1 MKDLD
6 LNRLHAQNLDR
17 MIHAGVGRLTHGLSP
32 ASLVG
37 AYMDWLVHLAIY
49 PGKQQELAEKAIGKL
64 HRLAL
69 YSVEAL
75 SPGTPP
81 LLEPLPQDRRFSD
94 PAWQQWPFNFIH
106 QAFLLEQQWWHN
118 ATSGV
123 RGVTRHHQQ
132 VVTFAARQ
140 WLDMVSP
147 SNFIFT
153 NPEILQ
159 ETVRTGG
166 MNFVQ
171 GAFNFWKDWART
183 VSGTQSEG
191 AEAWQ
196 VGKDVAVT
204 PGRVVM
210 RNRLVELIQYAP
222 VTREVHAQ
230 PILIVPSWIMKY
242 YILDLSP
249 VNSLVRYLVEQ
260 GYTVF
265 MASWKNP
272 EADDRDLGM
281 DDYLKLGVLAPLDA
295 VKAIVPGTPV
305 NLTGYCL
312 GGTLS
317 AIAAAKIAREAHDS
331 NSINS
336 LTLLA
341 TQVDFDEP
349 GELSLF
355 IDESQITF
363 LEDIMW
369 DQGYLSGD
377 QMGGAFALLNSQ
389 DLIWSRMVHDYLL
402 GKRRPLTDLM
412 AWNADSTRMPFRMH
426 AEYLRRLYLENELAR
441 GRYAVDGRPVA
452 LSDIRTPIFC
462 VGTVRDHVSPWHS
475 VYAIHILTDTDV
487 TFLLTSG
494 GHNAGIVSEPEHKRR
509 SYQLATA
516 HADSRYMDPDTWQ
529 AATPHKD
536 GSWWP
541 EWAGWLAALS
551 TGMVA
556 PPAMGAPDKGLP
568 PLDAAPGRYVL
579 AP

>member
-1 MKDLD
+1 ME
-6 LNRLHAQNLDR
+6 NERTPQQLHAQNLDR
-17 MIHAGVGRLTHGLSP
+17 MIHAGIGRVTHGLSP

-49 PGKQQELAEKAIGKL
+49 PGKQQELAEKAIAKL

-75 SPGTPP
+75 SPDTPP
-81 LLEPLPQDRRFSD
+81 CIEPLPQDRRFSD
-94 PAWQQWPFNFIH
+94 PAWQQWPFNVIH

-153 NPEILQ
+153 NPEVLQ

-166 MNFVQ
+166 MNFVL
-171 GAFNFWKDWART
+171 GAVNLWKDMART
-183 VSGTQSEG
+183 VSGAKPEHTQD
-191 AEAWQ
+191 WQ
-196 VGKDVAVT
+196 VGKNVAVT
-204 PGRVVM
+204 PGRVVL
-210 RNRLVELIQYAP
+210 RNQLVELIQYAP
-222 VTREVHAQ
+222 ATREVHAE

-249 VNSLVRYLVEQ
+249 ANSLVRYLVEQ
-260 GYTVF
+260 GHTVF
-265 MASWKNP
+265 MVSWKNP
-272 EADDRDLGM
+272 EVKDRELGM
-281 DDYLKLGVLAPLDA
+281 DDYLKLGVLAALDA
-295 VKAIVPGTPV
+295 VKAIIPGVPI

-317 AIAAAKIAREAHDS
+317 AIAAAKLARDARDGL
-331 NSINS
+331 NS
-336 LTLLA
+336 LSLLA

-389 DLIWSRMVHDYLL
+389 DLIWSRLVHDYLL
-402 GKRRPLTDLM
+402 GKRRPVNDLM
-412 AWNADSTRMPFRMH
+412 AWNADSTRMPYRMH

-452 LSDIRTPIFC
+452 LTDIRTPIFA
-462 VGTVRDHVSPWHS
+462 VSTVRDHVSPWHS
-475 VYAIHILTDTDV
+475 VFRIHLLTDTDV
-487 TFLLTSG
+487 TFVLTSG
-494 GHNAGIVSEPEHKRR
+494 GHNAGIVSEPGHRGR
-509 SYQLATA
+509 SYQVATA
-516 HADSRYMDPDTWQ
+516 HADSRYMDPDTWH
-529 AATPHKD
+529 AATPTND

-541 EWAGWLAALS
+541 EWAAWLAARS
-551 TGMVA
+551 TGLAA
-556 PPAMGAPDKGLP
+556 PPSMGAPEKGLP
-568 PLDAAPGRYVL
+568 PLEPAPGRHVL
-579 AP
+579 AA

>member
-49 PGKQQELAEKAIGKL
+49 PGKQQELAEKAIAKL

-196 VGKDVAVT
+196 VGKNVAVT

-369 DQGYLSGD
+369 DQGYLERRPDGRGVRAAQLAGSDLVADGPRLPARQASAAHRPDGVERGQHTHALPDACGVSAAAVSGERARAWPLRRGRPA
-377 QMGGAFALLNSQ
+377 GGALRHPYA
-389 DLIWSRMVHDYLL
+389 DL
-402 GKRRPLTDLM
+402 
-412 AWNADSTRMPFRMH
+412 
-426 AEYLRRLYLENELAR
+426 LRRYGAR
-441 GRYAVDGRPVA
+441 SRFAVA
-452 LSDIRTPIFC
+452 LRIR
-462 VGTVRDHVSPWHS
+462 D
-475 VYAIHILTDTDV
+475 
-487 TFLLTSG
+487 
-494 GHNAGIVSEPEHKRR
+494 
-509 SYQLATA
+509 SY
-516 HADSRYMDPDTWQ
+516 PD
-529 AATPHKD
+529 
-536 GSWWP
+536 
-541 EWAGWLAALS
+541 
-551 TGMVA
+551 
-556 PPAMGAPDKGLP
+556 
-568 PLDAAPGRYVL
+568 
-579 AP
+579 